1 MKTLSGMMSR
11 LPRFR
16 SHDPKIGDRVV
27 VRRRINDAD
36 PHWTDVIG
44 HVIGLN
50 PLVVRP
56 QSVGGMPSTSDG
68 IEIPDHQL
76 EVVRILSPRTIRNS
90 DIRAV
95 EVATAKAFPGLV
107 NEWAGGWLMRAGD
120 GITER
125 SNSASPLGPTTGFDP
140 VPMDQI
146 EEFYAAHRLPVR
158 LHIPE
163 RIGKPAHRVVSAEP
177 DAWTLGPEI
186 LVMTRKLE
194 GLAPM
199 ALPGGLQFRVDEQP
213 DDEWLGMYHFRG
225 RALPPE
231 ALELLRTRIDGQ
243 MGFGRLLTSLG
254 QTVAITRATI
264 TSAESRAFLGYSA
277 VEVAPAYRRRGL
289 GTALGARI
297 QHWGADMGAGEAYLQ
312 VISRNEAG
320 VGLYSK
326 LGFTEHH
333 RHRYAERT
341 R

>member
-1 MKTLSGMMSR
+1 MTSR

-16 SHDPKIGDRVV
+16 SHTPAIGDRVV
-27 VRRRINDAD
+27 VRRRIEGAD
-36 PHWTDVIG
+36 VHWTDVIG
-44 HVIGLN
+44 HVTALD

-56 QSVGGMPSTSDG
+56 QSVGGMPSTAEE
-68 IEIPDHQL
+68 IVIPDHQL

-95 EVATAKAFPGLV
+95 EVATAKAFPGLS
-107 NEWAGGWLMRAGD
+107 NEWVDGWLLRAGD

-140 VPMDQI
+140 VPLDAI
-146 EEFYAAHRLPVR
+146 EEFYAAHQLPVR

-163 RIGKPAHRVVSAEP
+163 RIGKPAHKVISAEP
-177 DAWTLGPEI
+177 EAWHLGPEI
-186 LVMTRKLE
+186 LVMTRELSTLDPFTLPE
-194 GLAPM
+194 GLD
-199 ALPGGLQFRVDEQP
+199 FRVDDQP
-213 DDEWLGMYHFRG
+213 DDDWLNMYHFRG
-225 RALPPE
+225 HALPPH
-231 ALELLRTRIDGQ
+231 ALELLRTHIDGQ
-243 MGFGRLLTSLG
+243 MGFGRLVTSLG

-264 TSAESRAFLGYSA
+264 TAAESRTFLGYSA

-289 GTALGARI
+289 GTSLGARI
-297 QHWGADMGAGEAYLQ
+297 QHWGAEMGAAEAYLQ

-320 VGLYSK
+320 IGLYTK